1 MTRVRV
7 AAGLT
12 LSAAL
17 ALAASLHAD
26 VRTDEKTKVQL
37 AGALG
42 KVMNMFG
49 GKAARDGVV
58 STVAVKG
65 PRKLTFNDTT
75 GQIVDLSE
83 EKVYDLDMK
92 KKTYRVTTFAA
103 LRQRMEDARKKAEED
118 AKKEQAAAPSP
129 EPARDP
135 NQKDVEVDFDIKT
148 TGQSKPINGFDTQE
162 SIVTVTVREKGKT
175 LEQGGG
181 LVMTSDMW
189 LTPTIAAMKEL
200 TDFDKK
206 YYEQLYGPM
215 VVGASPEEMATA
227 MAMYP
232 MVKPAIG
239 KLTAEGGRISG
250 TPILT
255 TMTFDSVKSADE
267 VAQEQKAQSDAAS
280 SSSSSGGGL
289 TGRLT
294 SSLAN
299 KMVKKDPPQARATFL
314 TTTNEVLKVATDVG
328 AGDVAVPAGFKEAK

>member
-1 MTRVRV
+1 MTRGRV
-7 AAGLT
+7 AVALT

-17 ALAASLHAD
+17 ALVASLHAD
-26 VRTDEKTKVQL
+26 VRTDQRTKVQL

-65 PRKLTFNDTT
+65 PRKFTFNDAT

-118 AKKEQAAAPSP
+118 AKKEQAAAPSS

-135 NQKDVEVDFDIKT
+135 NQKDVEVDFDIKS
-148 TGQSKPINGFDTQE
+148 TGQSKQINGFNTTE
-162 SIVTVTVREKGKT
+162 SIVTITVREKGKT
-175 LEQGGG
+175 LEQAGG
-181 LVMTSDMW
+181 LVMTSDLW

-200 TDFDKK
+200 ADFDRK

-215 VVGASPEEMATA
+215 VVGASPEDMATA

-239 KLTAEGGRISG
+239 KLTQEGGKISG

-255 TMTFDSVKSADE
+255 TITFDSVKSADE
-267 VAQEQKAQSDAAS
+267 VAQEQKAQSESAA
-280 SSSSSGGGL
+280 SSSSGGGL

-294 SSLAN
+294 SSLAS
-299 KMVKKDPPQARATFL
+299 KMVKKDTPQARATFL
-314 TTTNEVLKVATDVG
+314 TSTNEVLKVATDV
-328 AGDVAVPAGFKEAK
+328 AAADVAVPAAFKEAK